1 MSLGDFNKSSA
12 KIGHFLVKSTHGRLV
27 GYKYPDKKTGKDV
40 QVHKFECTLLG
51 DDPSV
56 YMTGFLKGSEKTAQE
71 AQKKYKDGNVYKLA
85 KTTLDSWTATAY
97 ISSPK
102 AFRVDMGKS
111 TLTLQEPSSEEAQRM
126 PKEPVPPRTVAETA
140 SISTNKSQDLIAVV
154 KEVKNQRQTA
164 AGKDVID
171 VVLIDDSKTENGE
184 RATLFLSVWGD
195 EKVQKVACNVGQTLA
210 FFNLTVKMENGARV
224 VNHYEEALIHD
235 PPLCEKVTQLQAAA
249 ITLTAATDTA
259 PVSSAKEWT
268 PHATRDVSGPQP
280 LCCTAFLDYT
290 TEEPSAN
297 MPTIVQ
303 VPWLMIDEPARD
315 DNVTINDNKGGDR
328 LWLLP
333 KGRDPS
339 GSVRLG
345 CPQRI
350 AMELAQVSS
359 KEEFLKKQAEDTLG
373 YPLFVHARI
382 SRRVKIGSSQTDAE
396 VDSKNLVSHTI
407 EEIVPVSWTKT
418 EAPNASFKSLLAILN
433 NLPPH
438 DECIQFAFLKD
449 LQEDPHYG
457 FKLVYDGVPGVTA
470 AYAAVLVE
478 SRSATATTPCGDGF
492 MAKTTDLQD
501 VAALQMPY
509 DTAASQA
516 DALLHNESN
525 YTVVGY
531 SGLNGIIRLDPPR
544 GKKSRFAVLLIDK
557 VENGVFEM
565 QKAEY
570 VESEDAA
577 GAVLCFQRLRKL
589 CMQIRP
595 TGDSKRSH
603 AESTAFLE
611 SPVSLKKCRS
621 LKQMPTDCSLDAD
634 VSGHRST

>member
-1 MSLGDFNKSSA
+1 MATTLSLGVFNKSSA

-27 GYKYPDKKTGKDV
+27 SYKYTDRKTEKDV

-56 YMTGFLKGSEKTAQE
+56 YMTGFVKGSEKVAQE

-85 KTTLDSWTATAY
+85 KTTLDTWTATAY

-111 TLTLQEPSSEEAQRM
+111 TLTLQEPNSDEAKRM
-126 PKEPVPPRTVAETA
+126 PKEPIPPRTVAETA
-140 SISTNKSQDLIAVV
+140 SISTNKSQDLIALV
-154 KEVKNQRQTA
+154 KEVKNQRKNG
-164 AGKDVID
+164 AGKDIID
-171 VVLIDDSKTENGE
+171 VVLIDGSETETGE

-195 EKVQKVACNVGQTLA
+195 ENVQKVACNVGQTLA
-210 FFNLTVKMENGARV
+210 FFNLTVKMENGARL
-224 VNHYEEALIHD
+224 VNHYEEAPLHD
-235 PPLCEKVTQLQAAA
+235 PPLCEKVTQLQADAS
-249 ITLTAATDTA
+249 TLTTATNTA

-268 PHATRDVSGPQP
+268 PHDTRDVSGPQP
-280 LCCTAFLDYT
+280 LCCAAFLDYT
-290 TEEPSAN
+290 AEEPRAN
-297 MPTIVQ
+297 MPPIVQ

-328 LWLLP
+328 LWFVP

-345 CPQRI
+345 CPHRI

-359 KEEFLKKQAEDTLG
+359 KEDFQKKQAEDTLG

-382 SRRVKIGSSQTDAE
+382 SRSVKIGSSQNDAE
-396 VDSKNLVSHTI
+396 VLSKNYVSHVI
-407 EEIVPVSWTKT
+407 EEVVPVSWKKT

-457 FKLVYDGVPGVTA
+457 FKLVYDGVPGIKA

-478 SRSATATTPCGDGF
+478 SVRATATTPCGDGF

-501 VAALQMPY
+501 VAALPSG
-509 DTAASQA
+509 TADSQA
-516 DALLHNESN
+516 DALSN

-531 SGLNGIIRLDPPR
+531 SGLNGIIKLDPPR
-544 GKKSRFAVLLIDK
+544 GKKSRFAVLVIDK
-557 VENGVFEM
+557 VANGVFEM

-570 VESEDAA
+570 VESEDVA

-589 CMQIRP
+589 CIQIRP
-595 TGDSKRSH
+595 TGGSKRSH
-603 AESTAFLE
+603 AESTAFVE
-611 SPVSLKKCRS
+611 SPINLKKCRS
-621 LKQMPTDCSLDAD
+621 LKEMPTDCSLNPD
-634 VSGHRST
+634 V